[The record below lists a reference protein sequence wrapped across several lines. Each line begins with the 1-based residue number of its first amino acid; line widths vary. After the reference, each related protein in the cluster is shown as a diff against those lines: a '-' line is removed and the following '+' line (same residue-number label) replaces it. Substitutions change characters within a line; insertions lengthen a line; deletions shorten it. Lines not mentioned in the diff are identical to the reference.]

1 MTWEDTDDIVDAL
14 MEAYPETDPLH
25 LSFPRFQEMIKGLPG
40 FDDADENC
48 NEGVLEAIQMA
59 WYEMRK

>member
-14 MEAYPETDPLH
+14 MGAYPDTDPLH
-25 LSFPRFQEMIKGLPG
+25 LSFPKLQEMIKGLHG
-40 FDDADENC
+40 FDDIDENC

>member
-1 MTWEDTDDIVDAL
+1 